1 VILVEPVLYSF
12 NSARGWSVK
21 AQNLAVEIECFICMR
36 IMSSIMM
43 PTRMSVVLTVILE
56 RLSEGVLIEGSFQI
70 TQSVAEVENVA

>member
-1 VILVEPVLYSF
+1 
-12 NSARGWSVK
+12 
-21 AQNLAVEIECFICMR
+21 
-36 IMSSIMM
+36 MSSIMM